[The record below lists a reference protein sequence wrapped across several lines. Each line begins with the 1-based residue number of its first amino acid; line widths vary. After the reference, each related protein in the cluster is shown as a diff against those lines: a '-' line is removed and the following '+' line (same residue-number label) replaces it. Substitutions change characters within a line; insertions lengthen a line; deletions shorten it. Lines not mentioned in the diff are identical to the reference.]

1 MDKSENGQDDKVKS
15 RKNLN
20 SSQSDQIEN
29 KSKTFWR
36 RALSLFKRMSLVE
49 YRTPLYFANQDS
61 YKSGTSG
68 FLTILS
74 GLTLAV
80 IFLYIFVPI
89 LKKEIYKT
97 ETKQIDIRGEYEN
110 GTVQN
115 CTICRNFTVQDAL
128 NYTFNGNLMLV
139 I

>member
-1 MDKSENGQDDKVKS
+1 MDKSENGQEDRVTS
-15 RKNLN
+15 RKNQD
-20 SSQSDQIEN
+20 SSQSDQAEK

-68 FLTILS
+68 FLTVVS
-74 GLTLAV
+74 VLTLAI

-89 LKKEIYKT
+89 FKKEIYKS
-97 ETKQIDIRGEYEN
+97 ESKQIDIRGENLN
-110 GTVQN
+110 GTVEN
-115 CTICRNFTVQDAL
+115 CTLCRNFTV
-128 NYTFNGNLMLV
+128 
-139 I
+139 

>member
-1 MDKSENGQDDKVKS
+1 MDKSQNGQEDRVTA
-15 RKNLN
+15 RRNLN
-20 SSQSDQIEN
+20 SSKSDQTD
-29 KSKTFWR
+29 KKKTFLKC
-36 RALSLFKRMSLVE
+36 ALSLFKRMSLVE

-74 GLTLAV
+74 GLTLAI

-89 LKKEIYKT
+89 FKKEIYKS
-97 ETKQIDIRGEYEN
+97 EIKQIDIRGEYLN

-115 CTICRNFTVQDAL
+115 CTTICRNFSVQDAL